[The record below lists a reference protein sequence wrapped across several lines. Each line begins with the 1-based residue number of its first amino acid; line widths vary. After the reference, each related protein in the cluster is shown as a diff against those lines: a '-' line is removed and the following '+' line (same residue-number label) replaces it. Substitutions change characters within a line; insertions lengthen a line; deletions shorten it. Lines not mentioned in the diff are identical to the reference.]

1 MPTCDDL
8 ATKAELQELRD
19 QLNAVL
25 GEKEDGTKVNLFAK
39 GASDS
44 IVQGAAGI
52 TLLGMAK
59 NVAPKAV
66 TDIIF
71 EKSGGGQ
78 TYQQFAS
85 GNTGIKAKFGNG
97 TAGSLAGVNAI
108 ANTAG
113 SGAGTAAT
121 GAKVA
126 STGAGSIMLL
136 GTLVQVAGTLVL
148 NKATVDIMDA
158 RIEAEAS
165 GVNQA
170 LDQQNSTM
178 LRLYEKNNGQID
190 AVNQDIENQNA
201 VIANTQ
207 QQVYIAQSDISQ
219 LRNQTSDI
227 YSKLEDANQTIYQLQ
242 VQNAEVRQEI
252 ANLQTELVEA
262 QVEFTN
268 TLNLVEKQLN
278 SDLEVIEI
286 LRADLASQD
295 ERIAS

>member
-1 MPTCDDL
+1 MPTCDEL

-25 GEKEDGTKVNLFAK
+25 GEKEDGSSATLFAL
-39 GASDS
+39 GASNTV
-44 IVQGAAGI
+44 VQAGVGL

-59 NVAPKAV
+59 SVAPKAV
-66 TDIIF
+66 TDILL
-71 EKSGGGQ
+71 EGRPVGTTWQKM
-78 TYQQFAS
+78 AS
-85 GNTGIKAKFGNG
+85 MNTGIKAKFGNG
-97 TAGSLAGVNAI
+97 AIKSLQGLDAI

-113 SGAGTAAT
+113 AGAGTAAT

-165 GVNQA
+165 GARQA

-190 AVNQDIENQNA
+190 AVNQDIEDQNA
-201 VIANTQ
+201 VIANAQ
-207 QQVYIAQSDISQ
+207 QQILITKSDIAQLS
-219 LRNQTSDI
+219 NQTSDI
-227 YSKLEDANQTIYQLQ
+227 YGKLEDANQTIYQLQ
-242 VQNAEVRQEI
+242 VI
-252 ANLQTELVEA
+252 GHKL
-262 QVEFTN
+262 
-268 TLNLVEKQLN
+268 
-278 SDLEVIEI
+278 S
-286 LRADLASQD
+286 S
-295 ERIAS
+295 